1 MMIYMAFA
9 SLQIL
14 LVQSIPEG
22 GPMGML
28 NGVAQMLSSGTR
40 SIAPTFASSLFSV
53 SLQRQLLGGNLVYLV
68 LISLVLA
75 GIQAAKFLSNPPEK
89 KENRRSQQST
99 VDADGPLWLT
109 ALYTFR
115 TLPWLNHASSYTPFS
130 LRTPSLLPPF
140 LPEEDYPQTVDHEEL
155 KDYARKLL
163 QFSRYQGDISED
175 HVDVTNSPYNEL
187 DIGLPGNWN
196 EDDFSATFFSGGDL
210 EGEEYDDPSGME
222 DYREPDTP
230 CSRGS
235 VNIYSLRITYYSVK
249 SRTLQVTTRA
259 KYVLSRL
266 CRASSLDVVHTSLL
280 LCAASND
287 EVDRPAPLKAQPAS
301 ATLLR
306 VPTPSKERN
315 DKDVTLS
322 SRKMA
327 RGHHHHHHHAASPAA
342 SALPKVEFEIAKDDV
357 MKLPA
362 GVHEAAPRAYGYN
375 DFSEFR
381 RPDHY
386 IRHIEPL
393 ESDLAK
399 LVEYDMDEQDQEW
412 LEAVNADRKKDQM
425 DKVSLE
431 VFEIMMDRLE
441 KEWFDLTKNIPKQ
454 DFAMPSED
462 STCAVCDDSEGENSN
477 AIVFCDG
484 CNLAV
489 HQECYGVPY
498 IPEGQWLCRKCTV
511 SPENPVSCM
520 LCPNEGGAFKQ
531 TTHGDWVHLL
541 CAIWIPET
549 RVANDVFME
558 PITGADRISKQRW
571 KLRCSV
577 CEVRAGACIQ
587 CTKPS
592 CFVAFHATCARK
604 EKLLM
609 PMKSAQG
616 AEPASLM
623 CFCDRHLPQEQ
634 QDARQAALEAEEEQ
648 EANLPPAAQS
658 KSARAYAKTYKP
670 GPPLVPALIVDRIM
684 EHTYRIRLRKK
695 LEFVQQ
701 LCRYWGL
708 KREARRGAPLLK
720 RLHLEPWTAS
730 SAAKVLSREE
740 RLMRLDQLQ
749 RLRQDLV
756 CVREMTELSK
766 RRESRKMR
774 QVEIV
779 CEVLMEAFFPHV
791 GAMRI
796 VFDKIVAMDKSDH
809 FKMPVSK
816 RDVPDYFDVIKKPMC
831 WDIIDAMLE
840 QNRYWDLQNFLDD
853 VNLVLD
859 NALLYNKSGSPFYRL
874 ATRIHK
880 DSRPLLASLEKWRV
894 AHPPVPSASKS
905 MPNGQ
910 HHTPTGPENEG
921 ENAEAEQAK
930 FEDGEIDPPQPLVGD
945 LEPPMAI
952 LELLL
957 SPAGI
962 AADLNIELEGA
973 PIESL
978 FNYELARV
986 KPPPPDSPT
995 VMPVPSPEKMEQ
1007 KEQAA
1012 KNKASRTKKPK
1023 KERDRKAE
1031 ARARAEA
1038 AAAATVEAAKAQ
1050 QDKGEKAVEADD
1062 EGEDEEQEGRGNE
1075 MERPREDRSRDRG
1088 RDREL
1093 QAALDASAGFRAPRT
1108 RSALAA
1114 AAAFEAEATR
1124 GSSPVASPSVIALPR
1139 PALPLTVQDAVASST
1154 STPANSESPGSKPVS
1169 KSKKRPSIVTMG
1181 QPGSPRVVSDVDN
1194 RDSFSLFN
1202 AGWILPPDQKRGGRT
1217 SAADRD
1223 RQQQQQVLSPP
1234 RKKQK
1239 IDRPASRLSVVST
1252 AASDNQTLRR
1262 TPPFSSDPPEMKHH
1276 PEDTMDVPMDVDA
1289 PEDYHG
1295 EASAGR
1301 QYSSDEFEVDEVNGP
1316 HHVVTLPNGDIIIEK
1331 LDTPAIRREKSMR
1344 KKVEKQQK
1352 QAVLTAVV
1360 DPGTGVPDEFLLASN
1375 VPQSKGKER
1384 QLEHEE
1390 DLSAALLP
1398 SADDTE
1404 EDKNAGAGHD
1414 GDESELSELSD
1425 ETEDEDAI
1433 GDEEVKEVK
1442 EEKKKP
1448 PPKKIPA
1455 PRAPRPK
1462 RTKKPPRVEQF
1473 EDGTIVWAKSESFP
1487 WWPAVVYAN
1496 ENDAV
1501 PQNILEAH
1509 RIKRQKRKIKLFIV
1523 QFYDKQKSWQSVARD
1538 KLQLLGEDSKLDQQ
1552 MLSSTSTLQK
1562 WKTPASKKE
1571 CREAYRQAFA
1581 DMDHGS
1587 RTEGTFK
1594 LADDSDD
1601 H

>member
-1 MMIYMAFA
+1 
-9 SLQIL
+9 
-14 LVQSIPEG
+14 
-22 GPMGML
+22 
-28 NGVAQMLSSGTR
+28 
-40 SIAPTFASSLFSV
+40 
-53 SLQRQLLGGNLVYLV
+53 
-68 LISLVLA
+68 
-75 GIQAAKFLSNPPEK
+75 
-89 KENRRSQQST
+89 
-99 VDADGPLWLT
+99 
-109 ALYTFR
+109 
-115 TLPWLNHASSYTPFS
+115 
-130 LRTPSLLPPF
+130 
-140 LPEEDYPQTVDHEEL
+140 
-155 KDYARKLL
+155 
-163 QFSRYQGDISED
+163 
-175 HVDVTNSPYNEL
+175 
-187 DIGLPGNWN
+187 
-196 EDDFSATFFSGGDL
+196 
-210 EGEEYDDPSGME
+210 
-222 DYREPDTP
+222 
-230 CSRGS
+230 
-235 VNIYSLRITYYSVK
+235 
-249 SRTLQVTTRA
+249 
-259 KYVLSRL
+259 
-266 CRASSLDVVHTSLL
+266 
-280 LCAASND
+280 
-287 EVDRPAPLKAQPAS
+287 
-301 ATLLR
+301 
-306 VPTPSKERN
+306 
-315 DKDVTLS
+315 
-322 SRKMA
+322 MA
-327 RGHHHHHHHAASPAA
+327 RGHHHHHHHHPPSPAA

-362 GVHEAAPRAYGYN
+362 GVHEAAPRAYGFFGKELTYACIGADN

-412 LEAVNADRKKDQM
+412 LEAVNADRRKDQM
-425 DKVSLE
+425 DRVSLE

-571 KLRCSV
+571 KL
-577 CEVRAGACIQ
+577 
-587 CTKPS
+587 
-592 CFVAFHATCARK
+592 
-604 EKLLM
+604 
-609 PMKSAQG
+609 G

-684 EHTYRIRLRKK
+684 EYTYRIRLRKK

-701 LCRYWGL
+701 MCRYWSL

-756 CVREMTELSK
+756 CVREMTELCRK
-766 RRESRKMR
+766 RETRKMR

-779 CEVLMEAFFPHV
+779 CEILTEAFFPH
-791 GAMRI
+791 AIPLRI
-796 VFDKIVAMDKSDH
+796 AFDKIVAIDKSDH
-809 FKMPVSK
+809 FKAPVSK
-816 RDVPDYFDVIKKPMC
+816 QAVPDYFDVIKKPMC
-831 WDIIDAMLE
+831 WDIIDAKLE

-853 VNLVLD
+853 INLVLD
-859 NALLYNKSGSPFYRL
+859 NALRYNKSGSPFHRL
-874 ATRIHK
+874 ATRIQK
-880 DSRPLLASLEKWRV
+880 ESRPLLAALEKWRV
-894 AHPPVPSASKS
+894 AHPPVPSSSKS
-905 MPNGQ
+905 TPNGKR
-910 HHTPTGPENEG
+910 HTPAGPEDEEG
-921 ENAEAEQAK
+921 LDAEQAET
-930 FEDGEIDPPQPLVGD
+930 EDGETDPPQPLVGD
-945 LEPPMAI
+945 LEPPMAV

-957 SPAGI
+957 SSAGI
-962 AADLNIELEGA
+962 AADLNIEIDA
-973 PIESL
+973 TP
-978 FNYELARV
+978 ARLS
-986 KPPPPDSPT
+986 DRHA
-995 VMPVPSPEKMEQ
+995 VPSPEKMEQ

-1038 AAAATVEAAKAQ
+1038 AAAAAEAAKAQ

-1154 STPANSESPGSKPVS
+1154 STSANSEPPGSKPVS

-1217 SAADRD
+1217 SAADSHRL
-1223 RQQQQQVLSPP
+1223 QHQQVLSPP

-1239 IDRPASRLSVVST
+1239 IDHPASRLSVVST

-1523 QFYDKQKSWQSVARD
+1523 QFYDKQKSWFVVRHF
-1538 KLQLLGEDSKLDQQ
+1538 LLGVGLKTPASLHSLYPLFSAKPSSHLELDQQ

-1571 CREAYRQAFA
+1571 CREAQAFA